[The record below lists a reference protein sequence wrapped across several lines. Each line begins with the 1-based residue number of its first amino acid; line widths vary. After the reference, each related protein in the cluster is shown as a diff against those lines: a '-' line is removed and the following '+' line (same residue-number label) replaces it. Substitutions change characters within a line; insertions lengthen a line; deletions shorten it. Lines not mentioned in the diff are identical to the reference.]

1 MSMFRSDTGFRGP
14 YSLVTRNTC
23 GGGEDRECRACLPPS
38 LAIPL
43 ARTLGSHNP
52 LPLSSRAA
60 RSPPQPS
67 SGSAR
72 AAGTASTTAGKCARA
87 RSTPTLIVQARALTL
102 VVSRP
107 APSPLPSSPTRSP
120 FADPDHQ
127 AIGHAFS
134 PDGFDWRQSPGAA
147 ATSVIAYE
155 DGAAPGGV
163 LNVTFGKRERPHLLF
178 DPESGAPVA
187 FISAVAINPA
197 CDPFVFASV
206 GAGQARLPS
215 IDAARLARIS
225 ADPLCGAW
233 VQYQRLDLNPSP
245 GYYDRSWTHV
255 QRLRT
260 AAPAPAPAR

>member
-1 MSMFRSDTGFRGP
+1 MQAGRLRLSCP
-14 YSLVTRNTC
+14 
-23 GGGEDRECRACLPPS
+23 APP
-38 LAIPL
+38 
-43 ARTLGSHNP
+43 
-52 LPLSSRAA
+52 
-60 RSPPQPS
+60 
-67 SGSAR
+67 
-72 AAGTASTTAGKCARA
+72 
-87 RSTPTLIVQARALTL
+87 
-102 VVSRP
+102 RP
-107 APSPLPSSPTRSP
+107 APSPLPSSPPRSP

-147 ATSVIAYE
+147 ATSVVAYE

-178 DPESGAPVA
+178 DPKSGAPVA

-197 CDPFVFASV
+197 CDPFVFASASA

-233 VQYQRLDLNPSP
+233 VQYPPRPEPEPRL
-245 GYYDRSWTHV
+245 
-255 QRLRT
+255 LRPLLDARAE
-260 AAPAPAPAR
+260 AAHRCTCAGARALSRRRHAFIT